1 MADLS
6 KQLQE
11 AVEISTD
18 LVEKSDQ
25 FKTYEER
32 AETQIKNLY
41 VLFKNMFKNS

>member
-25 FKTYEER
+25 FKTKKGR
-32 AETQIKNLY
+32 KHKSKTCTFF
-41 VLFKNMFKNS
+41 FKNMFKNS